1 MHAFV
6 EERGTRRK
14 VKVKVKVKVTVW
26 LGMVWLGK
34 VKRAKRSATIQGVK
48 AAKAH
53 G

>member
-14 VKVKVKVKVTVW
+14 VKVKVKVW